1 VFGINQ
7 ALKKNKLKMK
17 KILLILV
24 AALGLTATAQT
35 GFKKSDKFVEGTFSY
50 EKTKDVDATYTFAPT
65 VGYFLTDKTA
75 VGISVETGNV
85 TKTSDLHTGEVTTT
99 TGKHFCTTVFARH
112 YFLNAGQNFK
122 VYSQLGIS
130 NNNDADAKAYFST
143 DLGLGLNYFVTKNL
157 ALTTSLTSLASYND
171 QTSTFTVGFTGVDN
185 PFSKTTFGAI
195 YKF

>member
-1 VFGINQ
+1 MFGINQ

-35 GFKKSDKFVEGTFSY
+35 GFKKSDKFVEGSVSY
-50 EKTKDVDATYTFAPT
+50 TKVKDVDATYTIAPS

-75 VGISVETGNV
+75 VGVSLSTTKNV
-85 TKTSDLHTGEVTTT
+85 TNTTSVG
-99 TGKHFCTTVFARH
+99 VFARH

-122 VYSQLGIS
+122 VYSQLGVNTNS
-130 NNNDADAKAYFST
+130 ATDVKSYVKA

-171 QTSTFTVGFTGVDN
+171 QTSTFTLGFTDN